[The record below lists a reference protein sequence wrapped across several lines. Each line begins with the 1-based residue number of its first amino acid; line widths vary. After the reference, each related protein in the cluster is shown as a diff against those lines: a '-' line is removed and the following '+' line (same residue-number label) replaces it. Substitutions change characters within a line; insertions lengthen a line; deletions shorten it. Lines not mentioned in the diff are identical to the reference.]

1 MNPMRASA
9 DGPSLLLPI
18 VLVITAAIGFLPAP
32 WRLGWQSDLA
42 HIVWV
47 PLRPF
52 SHGGVWVASWLR
64 PSPSPSAGMS
74 ADRLTLDGLVAERD
88 AAMRQV
94 LAARQ
99 EIRRLEEQISELQQ
113 IPTSARDVARVVRL
127 AQVTRRT
134 PGRPRG
140 PVELAVGRGTDD
152 AGAVPEGAVAVHA
165 GVHLL
170 GRIRADGSG
179 TVARGSVMLVP
190 LASEDTGYII
200 AHLYV
205 GSAERADEQQIAD
218 FVLPP
223 DPALVQLAPTGT
235 GAFEADVDRELPF
248 RVGDE
253 VRLADERWPVAAQQL
268 LVGRII
274 DSRVKD
280 SEPLRKVVTIEPMVT
295 IGDVSRVL
303 LLADDLGS
311 ALAASD
317 DAAAPQVPGGSP

>member
-1 MNPMRASA
+1 MRASA
-9 DGPSLLLPI
+9 DGPSLLFPI
-18 VLVITAAIGFLPAP
+18 VLVVTAAVGFLPAP

-52 SHGGVWVASWLR
+52 SHGGVMLGSWLR
-64 PSPSPSAGMS
+64 PAPSPSAGLA
-74 ADRLTLDGLVAERD
+74 ADRETLDGLVAERD
-88 AAMRQV
+88 AALRQV

-113 IPTSARDVARVVRL
+113 IPPTAREVARVVRL

-134 PGRPRG
+134 PGRPRD

-152 AGAVPEGAVAVHA
+152 ARTVPIGAVAVHA

-170 GRIRADGSG
+170 GRTRADGSG
-179 TVARGSVMLVP
+179 DVARGSVLLVP
-190 LASEDTGYII
+190 LTSEDTGYII

-205 GSAERADEQQIAD
+205 GSVEREPARQIAD
-218 FVLPP
+218 FVLPA
-223 DPALVQLAPTGT
+223 DPVLVQLAPTGT
-235 GAFEADVDRELPF
+235 GAFEADVDREVPF

-253 VRLADERWPVAAQQL
+253 IRLADERWPVAAQQL
-268 LVGRII
+268 LVGRVI

-280 SEPLRKVVTIEPMVT
+280 SEPLRKVLTIEPQVT
-295 IGDVSRVL
+295 IADVSRVL

-311 ALAASD
+311 AVAGRD
-317 DAAAPQVPGGSP
+317 DAP